1 MTNEDIKK
9 RIDLLKGLGL
19 YDENNS
25 ITSMVNSQALAN
37 FTDKQIIEAA
47 SAHAQV
53 SAYPVKPFDICEY
66 WRKRSGNTEE
76 DIKAGLAIKAEQ
88 VFNEMIRKANSA
100 NDWIV
105 ADARASV
112 TIKALYVSP
121 QRFSRMD
128 KIEDGNDWPRKNF
141 IKRYQEVTAEELSE
155 AQHHFGGAYAN
166 TVDPLVT
173 FLGGYAECM
182 QLAGEVY
189 AGRKPRL
196 PHNPDI
202 KALPAVKVCE
212 QLAPD
217 KVSRQYLGAI
227 AQMLAKAVKTPSGK
241 GVLLK

>member
-1 MTNEDIKK
+1 MSNN
-9 RIDLLKGLGL
+9 LKFLADLGL
-19 YDENNS
+19 IDPSNETLTK
-25 ITSMVNSQALAN
+25 IHLAILKN
-37 FTDKQIIEAA
+37 FTDEQIEEAVQYHY
-47 SAHAQV
+47 SV
-53 SAYPVKPFDICEY
+53 SEFPVKPANICEY

-76 DIKAGLAIKAEQ
+76 DIKAGLALKAEQ

-196 PHNPDI
+196 PHNPDV